1 MKYTII
7 LISLILTCFIDIN
20 KVQAE
25 TLNLD
30 EQFITED
37 TVEYKR
43 PHTGR
48 SKKSRYKGNSPIR
61 LRKI

>member
-20 KVQAE
+20 TVQAE

-30 EQFITED
+30 EQFIMED
-37 TVEYKR
+37 VVEYKR
-43 PHTGR
+43 LQSGR

-61 LRKI
+61 TRR

>member
-1 MKYTII
+1 MD
-7 LISLILTCFIDIN
+7 FIDIN

-30 EQFITED
+30 EQFIMED
-37 TVEYKR
+37 VVEYKR
-43 PHTGR
+43 LQSGR

-61 LRKI
+61 TRKR